1 MTLGI
6 TTKFGSFTM
15 KKILTIG
22 LMMAISVPALAQKSS
37 DIKRLKSQKEKTLKI
52 LENSTVHFTQDM
64 SSKFS
69 CFPDYQMP
77 FETLAA
83 NVQRNVDLATE
94 ATEVTFDLLING
106 VNNDGLQSKVEAIEK
121 YKALKKKER
130 NRHVRRSIKKII
142 SEKKK
147 QIKDLATL
155 IVRDN
160 EESYKQL
167 LKDTITLGGLI
178 NLAMKE
184 NASNLSVVNIFK
196 ESESLTIADG
206 RSISDIYNQELI
218 TLMDSCQTASCV
230 YLVSGDVK
238 QYLQDSMKLNKKI
251 KLISS
256 KAIKAHKAYKL
267 KKIFKKLDEVANSI
281 ARRKPIGDITDD
293 CMPAPAPA
301 PVPGDDDTGS
311 GDDGSVYDGS
321 MNDGS
326 IDNGGD
332 DLPVDGEPTG
342 DFLDEDDF

>member
-1 MTLGI
+1 
-6 TTKFGSFTM
+6 M
-15 KKILTIG
+15 KKLLTIG

-64 SSKFS
+64 SAKFS

-83 NVQRNVDLATE
+83 NVQRKIHLATE
-94 ATEVTFDLLING
+94 ATEVTFDQLIDG
-106 VNNDGLQSKVEAIEK
+106 VNNDGLQAMVEDLEK
-121 YKALKKKER
+121 YKQLKKKER
-130 NRHVRRSIKKII
+130 NRHRRKSIKKII
-142 SEKKK
+142 SEKKR
-147 QIKDLATL
+147 QINDMATL

-160 EESYKQL
+160 SDSYKQL
-167 LKDTITLGGLI
+167 LKDTITLGGSI

-184 NASNLSVVNIFK
+184 NASNVSVVNIFK
-196 ESESLTIADG
+196 QTESLTNADG
-206 RSISDIYNQELI
+206 RTMSDIYNQELI

-251 KLISS
+251 KLISR
-256 KAIKAHKAYKL
+256 KAIKGLRAYRL
-267 KKIFKKLDEVANSI
+267 NKIFKKLDEVANSI
-281 ARRKPIGDITDD
+281 ARRKPIGDVADD

-301 PVPGDDDTGS
+301 PVPGDDTGS
-311 GDDGSVYDGS
+311 GDDGSMD
-321 MNDGS
+321 DGS

-332 DLPVDGEPTG
+332 DLPVNGEPTG

>member
-6 TTKFGSFTM
+6 TTKFGSFKM
-15 KKILTIG
+15 KKLLTIG

-64 SSKFS
+64 SAKFS

-83 NVQRNVDLATE
+83 NVQRKIDLATE
-94 ATEVTFDLLING
+94 ATEVTFDQLIDG
-106 VNNDGLQSKVEAIEK
+106 VNNDGLQAMVEDLEK
-121 YKALKKKER
+121 YKQLKKKER
-130 NRHVRRSIKKII
+130 NRHRRKSIKKII
-142 SEKKK
+142 SEKKR
-147 QIKDLATL
+147 QINDMATL

-160 EESYKQL
+160 SDSYKQL
-167 LKDTITLGGLI
+167 LKDTITLGGSI

-184 NASNLSVVNIFK
+184 NASNVSVVNIFK
-196 ESESLTIADG
+196 QTESLTNADG
-206 RSISDIYNQELI
+206 RTMSDIYNQELI

-251 KLISS
+251 KLISR
-256 KAIKAHKAYKL
+256 KAIKGLRAYRL
-267 KKIFKKLDEVANSI
+267 NKIFKKLDEVANSI
-281 ARRKPIGDITDD
+281 ARRKPIGDVADD

-301 PVPGDDDTGS
+301 PVPGDDTGS
-311 GDDGSVYDGS
+311 GDDGSMD
-321 MNDGS
+321 DGS

-332 DLPVDGEPTG
+332 DLPVNGEPTG